1 MMAKVTQI
9 LQCNENIEWW
19 DLEIRKIFSEICL
32 DIEDPGIVNSPAMYF
47 VSRLSHDVK
56 LIMNPEDL
64 DFLEY
69 LEVFA

>member
-9 LQCNENIEWW
+9 LQCNKNIEWW
-19 DLEIRKIFSEICL
+19 DLEIFFSENCS
-32 DIEDPGIVNSPAMYF
+32 DIEDSGIVNSPAIYF
-47 VSRLSHDVK
+47 VRRLPHDVK
-56 LIMNPEDL
+56 LIMNPEAL